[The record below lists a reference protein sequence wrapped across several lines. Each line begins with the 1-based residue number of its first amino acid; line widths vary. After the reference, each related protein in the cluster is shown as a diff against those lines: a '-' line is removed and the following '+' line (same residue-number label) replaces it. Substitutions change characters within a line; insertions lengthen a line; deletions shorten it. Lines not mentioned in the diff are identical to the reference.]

1 MNELIAKL
9 MKFLALESQNENI
22 EVPGEVEKTEG
33 KAEDSKKSVVDEKAT
48 KESEVKAESVKAQ
61 TGVVHESETA
71 ELVALLKEFMTKEE
85 SKTEV
90 KETPKETPKNDNSE
104 LISVLKAFVDKVES
118 SSGKAE
124 PKATKTPAQSKKS
137 AEGFNPAEPSEPM
150 VSDLA
155 GAIALARSGNS
166 QE

>member
-61 TGVVHESETA
+61 TGVVHENDNA
-71 ELVALLKEFMTKEE
+71 ELIAILKELSTKLD
-85 SKTEV
+85 SKSTETKAV
-90 KETPKETPKNDNSE
+90 KETKNDNSE
-104 LISVLKAFVDKVES
+104 LIAALKAFVDKADGS
-118 SSGKAE
+118 NGKAE
-124 PKATKTPAQSKKS
+124 TKTTKTPAQSKKS
-137 AEGFNPAEPSEPM
+137 AEGFNPAEPSETM

>member
-48 KESEVKAESVKAQ
+48 KESEVKAEGVKAQ
-61 TGVVHESETA
+61 TGVVHENDNA
-71 ELVALLKEFMTKEE
+71 ELIAILKELSTKLD
-85 SKTEV
+85 SKSTETKAV
-90 KETPKETPKNDNSE
+90 KETKNDNSE
-104 LISVLKAFVDKVES
+104 LIAALKAFVDKADG

-124 PKATKTPAQSKKS
+124 TKTTKTPAQSKKS
-137 AEGFNPAEPSEPM
+137 ADGFNPAEPSVPM

>member
-48 KESEVKAESVKAQ
+48 KESEVKAEGVKAQ
-61 TGVVHESETA
+61 TGVVHESDTA
-71 ELVALLKEFMTKEE
+71 ELVAILKELNSKLDSKTTETKTTKE
-85 SKTEV
+85 T
-90 KETPKETPKNDNSE
+90 KNDNSE
-104 LISVLKAFVDKVES
+104 LISALKAFAEKVDG
-118 SSGKAE
+118 SSGKVE
-124 PKATKTPAQSKKS
+124 TKTTKTPAQSKKS
-137 AEGFNPAEPSEPM
+137 ADGFNPAEPSTPV

>member
-22 EVPGEVEKTEG
+22 EVSGEVEKTEG
-33 KAEDSKKSVVDEKAT
+33 KTEGNEKPVVDEKTT

-90 KETPKETPKNDNSE
+90 KETPKNDNSE
-104 LISVLKAFVDKVES
+104 LISAINAAIQSIAAKAESS
-118 SSGKAE
+118 SSGKGE
-124 PKATKTPAQSKKS
+124 TKATKTPAQSKKS
-137 AEGFNPAEPSEPM
+137 ADGFNPAEPSHP
-150 VSDLA
+150 VVTDLA
-155 GAIALARSGNS
+155 GAIALARSGN